1 MHQNIDKFFKV
12 SAILFGQLFVDFFGL
27 DYHIIRLYRNELN
40 SLDGTSLFSDLVF
53 ETREGILL
61 NFEFQDVKLEMKNLK
76 KYMGYKVRL
85 QCQSGKAV
93 VTVIICTYHIK
104 FDVFIFKETETS
116 LLKPII
122 HYLLDS
128 YDEVKYLTIKNK
140 LINNLKLSHQEIQ
153 FLILSPFMVQKKLR
167 LSKIKDVCDLIN
179 EIRKKRLFDR
189 DEMYLPLIL
198 AINQYVSD
206 EEERKKLIRVITMD
220 MPADEIYEKVM
231 SSGILEKGIEQGME
245 LGVEK
250 GEFGMAL
257 RFSRIFGVEE
267 ASKVSGF
274 SVEELESG
282 ELLNR

>member
-76 KYMGYKVRL
+76 KYMEYKVRL

-104 FDVFIFKETETS
+104 SDVFIFKETETS

-282 ELLNR
+282 ELLNK